1 MAQKWPYS
9 GHFSSWKKTKLF
21 IAFIFQPS
29 LLKEVVRRCDMT
41 KCTVRKVK
49 GKLIMNFCN
58 YCKRPLQ
65 NSYFQLLFR
74 HHFAND
80 IHFNIKKQVISSH
93 VIFRQTAHSYF
104 LEELLPCS
112 NCVPFLSSLCS
123 KKKISPFQKTRVHV
137 IAVPVGNLFET
148 VGSPEDFSGTPAVPV
163 RYSLSQPGGPDGIC
177 RDFTTSALR
186 SIYTA

>member
-1 MAQKWPYS
+1 M
-9 GHFSSWKKTKLF
+9 TRLF

-41 KCTVRKVK
+41 KCTVKKVK
-49 GKLIMNFCN
+49 GKSVVNFCN

-80 IHFNIKKQVISSH
+80 IYFNIKKQVISSH

-104 LEELLPCS
+104 LEGLLPCS

-137 IAVPVGNLFET
+137 IAVPVGNLFDT

-163 RYSLSQPGGPDGIC
+163 RYSLSQPGGPDWIC

>member
-1 MAQKWPYS
+1 
-9 GHFSSWKKTKLF
+9 
-21 IAFIFQPS
+21 
-29 LLKEVVRRCDMT
+29 MT

-49 GKLIMNFCN
+49 GKSVMNFCN

-80 IHFNIKKQVISSH
+80 IYFNIKKQVISSH

-123 KKKISPFQKTRVHV
+123 KKKLFPFKKTRVHV
-137 IAVPVGNLFET
+137 IAVSGWKLIRNSWESRRLFWNTGRAGPVPIDSAGRPGQDLSGFHH
-148 VGSPEDFSGTPAVPV
+148 VGSS
-163 RYSLSQPGGPDGIC
+163 
-177 RDFTTSALR
+177 
-186 SIYTA
+186 

>member
-1 MAQKWPYS
+1 MYFSTYS
-9 GHFSSWKKTKLF
+9 IYFPKKV
-21 IAFIFQPS
+21 
-29 LLKEVVRRCDMT
+29 VVRRCDMT

-49 GKLIMNFCN
+49 GKSVMNFCN

-80 IHFNIKKQVISSH
+80 IYFNIKKQVISSH

-137 IAVPVGNLFET
+137 IAVPVGNLFDT

-163 RYSLSQPGGPDGIC
+163 RYSLSQRRAARTGFVGISPRRLFVVYTQPDV
-177 RDFTTSALR
+177 SHHQ
-186 SIYTA
+186 Y